1 MPGIIWL
8 ASYPKSGNTWL
19 RAFLANYIANVP
31 TPVPINDLPK
41 YVLGDNL
48 ILHYEQLTGI
58 PSGELT
64 GKDFNRLKPRVH
76 EWLAGSQPQE
86 VFVKTHSVMRKIRGV
101 PLITP
106 SATAGAVYIVR
117 NPLDVAVSFA
127 HHYQV
132 TYGRAVESLCT
143 ENYVLPPSSGLCR
156 QHLGSWSHHVG
167 SWTEPPGPEPHVL
180 HYEDMLVAPI
190 KAFGGLVRFLGL
202 PNDPARLKRAIDF
215 SSFRELSG
223 QERTT
228 GFVEARPDGK
238 SPFFRTGRIGAW
250 RQVLTGAQVATMIA
264 KHRHAMVN
272 MGYLTQGGEPA
283 QLPVRAGRRTGWTA
297 AMGDSVANQP
307 Q

>member
-19 RAFLANYIANVP
+19 RAFLANYLANAA
-31 TPVPINDLPK
+31 TPVPINDLPRH
-41 YVLGDNL
+41 VLGDNL
-48 ILHYEQLTGI
+48 ILHYEQLTGT
-58 PSGELT
+58 PASELND
-64 GKDFNRLKPRVH
+64 KDFNRLRPKVH
-76 EWLAGSQPQE
+76 EWLARSRPE
-86 VFVKTHSVMRKIRGV
+86 AVFVKTHSVMRNIAGV

-106 SATAGAVYIVR
+106 PATAGAVYVVR

-143 ENYVLPPSSGLCR
+143 EGYVLPPSSGLCR

-167 SWTEPPGPEPHVL
+167 SWTEPPGPRPHVL
-180 HYEDMLVAPI
+180 RYEDMLAAPT
-190 KAFGGLVRFLGL
+190 KVFGGLVRFLGL
-202 PNDPARLKRAIDF
+202 PKDSARLKRAIDF

-228 GFVEARPDGK
+228 RFVEARPDGR
-238 SPFFRTGRIGAW
+238 SRFFRAGQIGAW
-250 RQVLTGAQVATMIA
+250 RQVLTEAQAEELVE
-264 KHRHAMVN
+264 KHRNAMVK
-272 MGYLTQGGEPA
+272 MGYLAQNGEIATWPG
-283 QLPVRAGRRTGWTA
+283 RAGRTPGAGTA
-297 AMGDSVANQP
+297 VAKQP

>member
-19 RAFLANYIANVP
+19 RAFLANYIADA
-31 TPVPINDLPK
+31 TTAVPINDLPQH
-41 YVLGDNL
+41 VLGDNL

-58 PSGELT
+58 PAVELSN
-64 GKDFNRLKPRVH
+64 KDFNRLRPKVH
-76 EWLAGSQPQE
+76 EWLARSQTQE

-106 SATAGAVYIVR
+106 SATAGAVYVVR

-167 SWTEPPGPEPHVL
+167 SWTEPPGPRPYL
-180 HYEDMLVAPI
+180 LRYEDMLKAPI
-190 KAFGGLVRFLGL
+190 KTFGGLVRFLGL
-202 PNDPARLKRAIDF
+202 PKDPARLKRAIGF
-215 SSFRELSG
+215 SSFGELSR
-223 QERTT
+223 QERAVR
-228 GFVEARPDGK
+228 FVEARPDGK
-238 SPFFRTGRIGAW
+238 SPFFRAGRIGTW
-250 RQVLTGAQVATMIA
+250 RRVLTQTQVDTLVA
-264 KHRHAMVN
+264 KLRHAMVK
-272 MGYLTQGGEPA
+272 MGYLTESGEPA
-283 QLPVRAGRRTGWTA
+283 YLPGRWTRRPVPIGGA
-297 AMGDSVANQP
+297 VANQP
-307 Q
+307 QW